1 MEFPLN
7 IFLSNTHEIADCIYG
22 GNLIFLIPTILDMH
36 DCSETFWIM
45 NVVFMVITIM
55 CIIGDSIILS
65 RTTILPGT
73 KPWCIITYVVDWV
86 CLPLHTS
93 YCPLCL
99 QHQLCR
105 ESPLKLGTHLVS
117 VHKNALKKVW
127 TISVQEGQ
135 FAFPSKL
142 RREIGKSF
150 LCKEEA
156 SKLAQAAA
164 VEVSARLFAIL
175 EMGLGSAH

>member
-7 IFLSNTHEIADCIYG
+7 MFLSNTHEIADCIYG
-22 GNLIFLIPTILDMH
+22 GNLIFLIPTILDIH
-36 DCSETFWIM
+36 DCSETFWII

-55 CIIGDSIILS
+55 RIVGDSIILS

-117 VHKNALKKVW
+117 VLLKKF
-127 TISVQEGQ
+127 GQ
-135 FAFPSKL
+135 Y
-142 RREIGKSF
+142 
-150 LCKEEA
+150 LCKR
-156 SKLAQAAA
+156 
-164 VEVSARLFAIL
+164 VSLPSTAN
-175 EMGLGSAH
+175 